1 MTLCHGPPAFDG
13 DRPSDAIRSISE
25 SLMNPVKNTAGW
37 HLPVSALVLAALF
50 LSSLPVLAGCEG
62 GGTTNQVL
70 LEHSGSNMDSPYR
83 RNSHGSH
90 R

>member
-1 MTLCHGPPAFDG
+1 
-13 DRPSDAIRSISE
+13 
-25 SLMNPVKNTAGW
+25 MNPVKNTASR

-62 GGTTNQVL
+62 GGTTNQIL

>member
-1 MTLCHGPPAFDG
+1 MK
-13 DRPSDAIRSISE
+13 
-25 SLMNPVKNTAGW
+25 PVKNTANR

-50 LSSLPVLAGCEG
+50 LSSLPMLAGCEG

-70 LEHSGSNMDSPYR
+70 LDHSGGNMDSSHR
-83 RNSHGSH
+83 HNSHGSH